1 MRPKKILGLSV
12 GIALGLVTML
22 PVQSGGSSAGRLS
35 EIRVLPFTR
44 GLDRVKLSPDG
55 SQLFLLK
62 TSEQINGTDVT
73 ETHRLEVYDVRSSI
87 LLASVGLPTAQAPVA
102 EPWFVMDRLHV
113 CDHGKYLLSYVDNGK
128 FLLLDGRNY
137 QMLSE
142 IAFSLPTMRS
152 GEEIV
157 LNSACAAN
165 ASTAVFEL
173 LHAPSP
179 IAAVRVFDLDSG
191 KQVIQA
197 DLELTP
203 RREMNIDVSP
213 SGTYAA
219 FVKESRPAEAD
230 ATRDDDLAIIELQN
244 KTIIHPVHTGMHQV
258 QVAFIG
264 DTEIAVASSDTGS
277 SPADTLINLFD
288 IASGV
293 VVKRLSALP
302 QLARAPIGSSAD
314 GRLIMGYTGT
324 ESLIGD
330 ALQIKNAHFTIW
342 DRKNGKIIA
351 QSPKLHVSKTST
363 QPLNLN
369 PWSTTND
376 VRPVIL
382 FNQAGNAVV
391 VTGYLAEPVEVYAL
405 K

>member
-1 MRPKKILGLSV
+1 MRSRKILGLSV
-12 GIALGLVTML
+12 GIALGLVTIL
-22 PVQSGGSSAGRLS
+22 LVQTGGSVAGRLS
-35 EIRVLPFTR
+35 ETRVLPFTR
-44 GLDRVKLSPDG
+44 DLDRVKLSPDG

-62 TSEQINGTDVT
+62 TSEQINGTDAT
-73 ETHRLEVYDVRSSI
+73 ETHQLEVYDVLSSI
-87 LLASVGLPTAQAPVA
+87 ILASVVLPTAQAPVA

-113 CDHGKYLLSYVDNGK
+113 CDHGKYLLSYVDNGR
-128 FLLLDGRNY
+128 FLVLDGRNY

-142 IAFSLPTMRS
+142 ISFPLPTMPS

-191 KQVIQA
+191 KQVTQV

-203 RREMNIDVSP
+203 GRGMNIDVSP

-219 FVKESRPAEAD
+219 FVKEGRPGD
-230 ATRDDDLAIIELQN
+230 ATRDDDLEILDLQN
-244 KTIIHPVHTGMHQV
+244 KAMIHPVHTGMHQV
-258 QVAFIG
+258 QVAFVG
-264 DTEIAVASSDTGS
+264 DTEIAVASSDTDS
-277 SPADTLINLFD
+277 SPADTVINLFD
-288 IASGV
+288 VHSGA
-293 VVKRLSALP
+293 VVKRLNALP

-314 GRLIMGYTGT
+314 GRLVMGYTGT

-363 QPLNLN
+363 QPLDLN
-369 PWSTTND
+369 PLSTKNY